1 MKRLVLV
8 LVLLLRNYYY
18 YYYKEMIIA
27 PIVPHAPS
35 LRIGWGSMQSPILP
49 AALARKK

>member
-8 LVLLLRNYYY
+8 LVLLLRKYY